1 MPYANLGF
9 TIFLPL
15 QILFNILIKNNSFF
29 LFFYGIL
36 LVNNFFKIQEAY
48 MKKFL
53 SLKESILIG
62 SMLFGMF
69 FGAGNLIF
77 PIHLGQLSGSN
88 ILPAS
93 IGFILTA
100 AGLPL
105 LGVASIGISKKN
117 DLLEL
122 SSLVGEKYKYFFTI
136 ALYLTI
142 GPFFAIPRC
151 ATTSFTIGI
160 QPMIESNNIFL
171 SQLIFTF
178 IFFAIVL
185 LFSLKPNK
193 IMDWIG
199 KYINPAF
206 LFFLLFLIIRFLI
219 SPMGNFKSINP
230 EASFQTAPFFKGFL
244 EGYNTMDA
252 IASLAFGIT
261 VIEVIRSLKITD
273 TKYIALNTILSGVI
287 SCVFMGL
294 IYTATIIIG
303 ASSRNVFSITENGGI
318 ALSQISNF
326 YFSNTGRLFLFFIV
340 TLACLKTSIGLV
352 VSCSEMFYKL
362 FPKFISIKKWV
373 WIFTLFSFFISN
385 FGLTSIIQYSI
396 PVLMFL
402 YPLTISLILLAL
414 FGKFFNYEKPVFVFV
429 TILNLLAAFL
439 DFLVALPGNLV
450 SPIFISNLKT
460 FLNQHLLFFDIGLG
474 WVCPSLIGLVIG
486 LIFIRIKKH

>member
-1 MPYANLGF
+1 
-9 TIFLPL
+9 
-15 QILFNILIKNNSFF
+15 
-29 LFFYGIL
+29 
-36 LVNNFFKIQEAY
+36 

-77 PIHLGQLSGSN
+77 PIHLGQLSGNN

-105 LGVASIGISKKN
+105 LGVASIGISRKN

-160 QPMIESNNIFL
+160 QPLIKNDKLFS

-185 LFSLKPNK
+185 FFSLKPNK

-206 LFFLLFLIIRFLI
+206 LFFLIFLIIKFLI
-219 SPMGNFKSINP
+219 SPMGDFKSITAD
-230 EASFQTAPFFKGFL
+230 EAFQTAPFFKGFL

-261 VIEVIRSLKITD
+261 VIEVIKNLKVTD

-294 IYTATIIIG
+294 IYIATIIIG
-303 ASSRNVFSITENGGI
+303 ASSRNVFSISENGGI
-318 ALSQISNF
+318 ALSQISYY
-326 YFSNTGRLFLFFIV
+326 YFLNTGTFFLFFIV

-352 VSCSEMFYKL
+352 VSCSEMFNKL
-362 FPKFISIKKWV
+362 FPNFLSVKNWV
-373 WIFTLFSFFISN
+373 IIFTLFSFLISN
-385 FGLTSIIQYSI
+385 FGLTTIIQYSI

-414 FGKFFNYEKPVFVFV
+414 FGKLFNYEKTVFISVTVF
-429 TILNLLAAFL
+429 NLLSAFL
-439 DFLVALPGNLV
+439 DFLVALPKNIIN
-450 SPIFISNLKT
+450 PIWIENMKN
-460 FLNQHLLFFDIGLG
+460 FLNQNLPLFNIGLG
-474 WVCPSLIGLVIG
+474 WVIPSLIGLIIG
-486 LIFIRIKKH
+486 LIIVRIKKK